1 MTALTARE
9 ILNNV
14 NGAIKNMEDY
24 KEKFG
29 YSKKQYISEVCEEL
43 SIFDWWNETLSV
55 SQLKQMKKFL
65 ETVILLGFDG
75 YACFKVGAKY
85 CSHGMWAYREKSK
98 DGYSPNGDCIFHSF
112 RSGDNYWD
120 AELNGEWLHDKYAT
134 EENSCPDFTLKQ
146 IKEELLETA

>member
-9 ILNNV
+9 ILSNV
-14 NGAIKNMEDY
+14 NDAIKQAEEY
-24 KEKFG
+24 KAMFCRNPKL
-29 YSKKQYISEVCEEL
+29 YISDVYEKL

-85 CSHGMWAYREKSK
+85 CSHGMWAYREKS
-98 DGYSPNGDCIFHSF
+98 
-112 RSGDNYWD
+112 
-120 AELNGEWLHDKYAT
+120 T
-134 EENSCPDFTLKQ
+134 ETKRCT
-146 IKEELLETA
+146 